1 MTGLLMTG
9 SSRPPERRHNPQKK
23 YASAK
28 RASPTPARTTTS
40 MPWKSMEDPKPRGR
54 SGLIARAVD
63 TALLPVHAAA
73 SKPAQRAYLGTF
85 LFAATSILLF
95 CVSSVA
101 YTLFYYNYVP
111 QNSVE
116 RVVHLQFGCV
126 CLRGVS
132 WAEVL
137 VDTDANTDTVECRD
151 GHPHGT
157 AHLSTS
163 LTSLQPYDITLSLH
177 LPRTP
182 SNLAAGNFML
192 DLSLLGPST
201 TGTPSSILPSSL
213 SSTTNTTTTIAR
225 SRRPAIL
232 TYTSAVVETAN
243 TLSGLPWYILGWKS
257 ESEVLSVSMFE
268 GVEFAKGWA
277 NVPQSVRVVVEA
289 DEKMQFYEVGVR
301 IIAKLGGLRWV
312 LYHHR
317 VLSFLFFT
325 TAFWS
330 SSMISMALAWFAIS
344 TYLGSPTT
352 VKTEPETN
360 GTIFKRE
367 RSDSDAF
374 DPTSMEDLS
383 DTSRT
388 FPTLGRQIPLHF
400 TGRKDVKKEE
410 EIKREEDEV
419 LRSTAVQPLAAEA
432 DDEDDDMSQET
443 SGFRDS
449 GIGTGLDDERLAS
462 VQRRRRALMN
472 GKDSGA

>member
-1 MTGLLMTG
+1 
-9 SSRPPERRHNPQKK
+9 
-23 YASAK
+23 
-28 RASPTPARTTTS
+28 
-40 MPWKSMEDPKPRGR
+40 MEDPKPRGR
-54 SGLIARAVD
+54 SGLIARALE
-63 TALLPVHAAA
+63 TAFLPIHAAV

-85 LFAATSILLF
+85 LFAATSILLC

-116 RVVHLQFGCV
+116 RVVHLQFG
-126 CLRGVS
+126 
-132 WAEVL
+132 
-137 VDTDANTDTVECRD
+137 N
-151 GHPHGT
+151 GHPHGL

-163 LTSLQPYDITLSLH
+163 LTSLQPYDVSLTLH

-182 SNLAAGNFML
+182 SNLAVGNFML
-192 DLSLLGPST
+192 DLSFLGPPSA
-201 TGTPSSILPSSL
+201 TGPASSILPSSL
-213 SSTTNTTTTIAR
+213 SSITNATATIAR

-243 TLSGLPWYILGWKS
+243 TLSGLPWYIMGWKS
-257 ESEVLSVSMFE
+257 ESEVLAVSMFE

-301 IIAKLGGLRWV
+301 IIAKLGGLRWL

-330 SSMISMALAWFAIS
+330 SSMISMAVAWFAIS
-344 TYLGSPTT
+344 TYLGSSIA
-352 VKTEPETN
+352 VKTESETN
-360 GTIFKRE
+360 GSIFKRE

-400 TGRKDVKKEE
+400 TGRKDIKKEE
-410 EIKREEDEV
+410 EIKREEDEI
-419 LRSTAVQPLAAEA
+419 LRSAGVEPLSAEA

-462 VQRRRRALMN
+462 VRRRREALMN
-472 GKDSGA
+472 GRDSRA

>member
-1 MTGLLMTG
+1 
-9 SSRPPERRHNPQKK
+9 
-23 YASAK
+23 
-28 RASPTPARTTTS
+28 
-40 MPWKSMEDPKPRGR
+40 
-54 SGLIARAVD
+54 
-63 TALLPVHAAA
+63 
-73 SKPAQRAYLGTF
+73 
-85 LFAATSILLF
+85 
-95 CVSSVA
+95 
-101 YTLFYYNYVP
+101 
-111 QNSVE
+111 
-116 RVVHLQFGCV
+116 
-126 CLRGVS
+126 
-132 WAEVL
+132 
-137 VDTDANTDTVECRD
+137 
-151 GHPHGT
+151 
-157 AHLSTS
+157 
-163 LTSLQPYDITLSLH
+163 
-177 LPRTP
+177 
-182 SNLAAGNFML
+182 
-192 DLSLLGPST
+192 
-201 TGTPSSILPSSL
+201 
-213 SSTTNTTTTIAR
+213 
-225 SRRPAIL
+225 
-232 TYTSAVVETAN
+232 
-243 TLSGLPWYILGWKS
+243 
-257 ESEVLSVSMFE
+257 MFE
-268 GVEFAKGWA
+268 AVEFAKAWA

-410 EIKREEDEV
+410 DIKREEDEV